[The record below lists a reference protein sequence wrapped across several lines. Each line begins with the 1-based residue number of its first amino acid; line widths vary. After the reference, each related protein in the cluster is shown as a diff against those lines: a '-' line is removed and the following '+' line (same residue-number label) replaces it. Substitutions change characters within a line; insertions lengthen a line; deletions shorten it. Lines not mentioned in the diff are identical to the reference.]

1 MHCTILVERR
11 PVRAAL
17 LAFAVWAGASL
28 LPSGA
33 RACACCTDIGQRH
46 VAMDK
51 LDAYKRDEI
60 VRLRFAPTAELF
72 TGNAEPGD
80 IKGLRAVASSY
91 NLKVDRT
98 DDGIVFA
105 FRDNR
110 QHAGDLSLSWPEL
123 ISIFEVD
130 PRQDKRPGGLGP
142 RLYKE
147 WRVTGRMAGTGIFV
161 PGNDDGARIT
171 LILHGGGNSCTGAED
186 FTAWTLRVDG
196 PDAAYTFIGE
206 LEPLR

>member
-1 MHCTILVERR
+1 VSARR
-11 PVRAAL
+11 LASAVL
-17 LAFAVWAGASL
+17 LAFAAWAGVSL

-33 RACACCTDIGQRH
+33 QACACCTDVGQRH

-51 LDAYKRDEI
+51 LDGYKRDEI
-60 VRLRFAPTAELF
+60 ARLRFAATATLF

-80 IKGLRAVASSY
+80 IKGLRAATSSY
-91 NLKVDRT
+91 DLEVDRT
-98 DDGIVFA
+98 DGGIAFT
-105 FRDNR
+105 FRDDGR
-110 QHAGDLSLSWPEL
+110 RSGTLSLSWPEL

-130 PRQDKRPGGLGP
+130 PRQDRQPGGLGP

-161 PGNDDGARIT
+161 PGNGDSTRIT
-171 LILHGGGNSCTGAED
+171 LILHGGGNSCTSAED

-196 PDAAYTFIGE
+196 PDAAYAFIGD
-206 LEPLR
+206 LEAPR